1 MIRLQTTFVSGAG
14 GFPGKERLTY
24 TQLKRNDVAAVYER
38 SRNGKVYDHEVF
50 LIKVKKAGTYKL
62 PNGKVQV
69 LEEDKEQYPSSSQFG
84 LSAWSGG
91 LGFVMHRFY
100 ELTHGKVKEIV
111 DETGAAEDGEDV
123 DDEGNAPVEASPEPS
138 EPPPVTTG
146 DAPKRGRGRPRK
158 TEKVVLNLP
167 DVEFSVKELAE
178 LNAVQYVTAYQFV
191 KENVES
197 GHIKTTR
204 EERRAARGPMTQ
216 LFEKVA

>member
-1 MIRLQTTFVSGAG
+1 MIRLRTKFVSGAG
-14 GFPGKERLTY
+14 GFTGKDRLTY

-38 SRNGKVYDHEVF
+38 SRDGKVYDYEVF

-69 LEEDKEQYPSSSQFG
+69 LEEDTEQYPSSSQFG
-84 LSAWSGG
+84 LSAWSSG
-91 LGFVMHRFY
+91 LGFAMHRFH

-111 DETGAAEDGEDV
+111 DEAGVTAEDEE
-123 DDEGNAPVEASPEPS
+123 DEGGTPVNTSPEPS
-138 EPPPVTTG
+138 EPSPVASG
-146 DAPKRGRGRPRK
+146 DAPKRGHGRPRK

-178 LNAVQYVTAYQFV
+178 LNKVQYVTAYQFV
-191 KENVES
+191 KEEMET
-197 GHIKTTR
+197 GHVKTTR

-216 LFEKVA
+216 LFKKVA